1 MAERVIS
8 GKNKRRLWV
17 HRTLAILL
25 LVLVLSVVFGNRFFN
40 TVQRPLWNAVAEAE
54 AAAVEKL
61 NIQDVTEAKRFIGD
75 QPYTVLFAKNPAG
88 EKVVVWVSDEGLHME
103 KASSGLTHDE
113 VKQRALAD
121 APGKHILR
129 IIPGKLRDEYVWE
142 VFYTKREDG
151 STRHYY
157 DYYRFSDGEKLDT
170 YRLAKYL

>member
-8 GKNKRRLWV
+8 GRNKRPLWL

-25 LVLVLSVVFGNRFFN
+25 LIIVLSIVFGNRLFN
-40 TVQRPLWNAVAEAE
+40 TIQRPLWDKIASAE

-61 NIQDVTEAKRFIGD
+61 NIKDVTEADRFIGD
-75 QPYTVLFAKNPAG
+75 KAYTVLFATNPAG
-88 EKVVVWVSDEGLHME
+88 EKVVVWVWDDGLHVE
-103 KASSGLTHDE
+103 KASAGLTKEE
-113 VKQRALAD
+113 VKQLALAD

-142 VFYTKREDG
+142 VFYTKLEDG

-157 DYYRFSDGEKLDT
+157 DYYRFSDGQKLDT
-170 YRLAKYL
+170 YRLAKFS